1 MAINRETVARTMT
14 GLPTKEAILSG
25 TDTDNLTASIVDPD
39 TNEEAPAQLQQGE
52 YVIDVPS
59 LIGLGDG
66 DYAIGL
72 ERIQEIHQLLR
83 EKGLSLV
90 GEQGIGGV

>member
-1 MAINRETVARTMT
+1 MAINRETVARTAA
-14 GLPTKEAILSG
+14 GLPTAEAILAG

-39 TNEEAPAQLQQGE
+39 TNQEAPAALQQGE

-66 DYAIGL
+66 DYEMGL

-83 EKGLSLV
+83 EKGLALI
-90 GEQGIGGV
+90 EQQGISGV